1 VSAEN
6 LVSRITC
13 IRAEM
18 VLRLSQPDPWI
29 RWTRTCASALAL
41 VALTSLLGA
50 CGGAEQTEEAAPD
63 TTTAAPPPVNPL
75 LFPTAPENQV
85 EAPDTFRA
93 RFETNEGDFVI
104 QVVKAWAPIG
114 ANRFY
119 TLVRQGYYDQAR
131 FYRAIQGFMV
141 QFGMSADPAITNA
154 WRAVPLQDDPV
165 VQSNARG
172 YVSFATGGPN
182 TRTTQLFINLVDNFR
197 LDESGFAPFGR
208 VVEGMDV
215 VERLYTG
222 YGEGAP
228 NGRGPSQGQILAEGN
243 VYLQRDFPELD
254 YIERA
259 TIEEGGE

>member
-1 VSAEN
+1 VSSGN
-6 LVSRITC
+6 LVSWLRT
-13 IRAEM
+13 RAGG
-18 VLRLSQPDPWI
+18 LS
-29 RWTRTCASALAL
+29 AA
-41 VALTSLLGA
+41 ALTVLLVG
-50 CGGAEQTEEAAPD
+50 CGGGEQAEEAAPD
-63 TTTAAPPPVNPL
+63 TTPAPPPINL
-75 LFPTAPENQV
+75 LLYPTAPENLV

-119 TLVRQGYYDQAR
+119 TLVRRGYYDQAR

-141 QFGMSADPAITNA
+141 QFGMHADPNVTNA
-154 WRAVPLQDDPV
+154 WRQAPLQDEPV

-172 YVSFATGGPN
+172 YVTFAKAATPN

-215 VERLYTG
+215 VDRLYTG

-228 NGRGPSQGQILAEGN
+228 QGRGPSQPQIVAEGN
-243 VYLQRDFPELD
+243 AYLQRDFPDLD
-254 YIERA
+254 FIERA
-259 TIEEGGE
+259 TIEGEGGGE

>member
-1 VSAEN
+1 VSAGN
-6 LVSRITC
+6 LVSRSD
-13 IRAEM
+13 RRNRW
-18 VLRLSQPDPWI
+18 LRTPAGALS
-29 RWTRTCASALAL
+29 TA
-41 VALTSLLGA
+41 ALTVLLVG
-50 CGGAEQTEEAAPD
+50 CGGAEQAEEAAPD
-63 TTTAAPPPVNPL
+63 TTPAPPPINL
-75 LFPTAPENQV
+75 LLYPTAPENLV

-119 TLVRQGYYDQAR
+119 TLVRRGYYDQAR

-141 QFGMSADPAITNA
+141 QFGMNADPNVTNA
-154 WRAVPLQDDPV
+154 WRQAPLQDDPV

-197 LDESGFAPFGR
+197 LDDSGFSPFGR
-208 VVEGMDV
+208 VVDGMDV

-243 VYLQRDFPELD
+243 VYLQRDFPDLD

-259 TIEEGGE
+259 TIEGEAP